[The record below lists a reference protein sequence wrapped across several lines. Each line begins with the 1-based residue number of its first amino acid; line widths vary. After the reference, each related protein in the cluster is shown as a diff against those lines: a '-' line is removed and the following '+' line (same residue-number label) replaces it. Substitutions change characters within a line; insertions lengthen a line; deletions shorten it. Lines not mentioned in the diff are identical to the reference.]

1 MKIPKFSW
9 HQIHFFQKKVNI
21 AYRLSI
27 DKVSYA
33 YAKYQSLDRRYQK
46 AILALVA
53 IIGLDICLRIY
64 GYVEARYESE
74 RASHIIVTLI
84 NPTIGGGESAISFP
98 GRLEAYLNAP
108 IYSRV
113 NGYLKKWNFDIGA
126 KVNKGQVLGEIEAPE
141 VDQQLQQAKSDLIS
155 AKSAE
160 ALAKISYQRWK
171 NLLEV
176 DAVSKQEYDQK
187 LTDYDA
193 KKSLRQIA
201 EANLEKAKTFDG
213 YKNIPAPFAG
223 LITER
228 NTDVGALVSA
238 GSGKPLF
245 NISNIDKLR
254 VFLNIPQIFK
264 NDVIA
269 GLSAKI
275 KVPEFPEKIFEAK
288 VIRSSGVINENSGT
302 ILVEIELDNSEHI
315 LTAGEY
321 AQVNVD
327 LPSNTSLPRVPP
339 SALIIRKTG
348 TYLATVDG
356 QNKVA
361 FINVDIGRDFGQEV
375 EIIGPITRET
385 KVINNPPDSLISHEE
400 VEVVHQSSQAKKEI

>member
-1 MKIPKFSW
+1 MKIPKIDW
-9 HQIHFFQKKVNI
+9 HQFHMYVKKAKA
-21 AYRLSI
+21 AYGYTKEQALSLYSQYKVL
-27 DKVSYA
+27 DK
-33 YAKYQSLDRRYQK
+33 RYQK
-46 AILALVA
+46 AILALIA
-53 IIGLDICLRIY
+53 ILIFEFCFRIY
-64 GYVEARYESE
+64 AYVDAKFHSE
-74 RASHIIVTLI
+74 KTSRIAVTVVTPNL
-84 NPTIGGGESAISFP
+84 NGADSALSFP

-113 NGYLKKWNFDIGA
+113 NGYLQKWNFDIGA
-126 KVNKGQVLGEIEAPE
+126 EVKKGEVLGQIEAPE
-141 VDQQLQQAKSDLIS
+141 IDQQLQQAKSDLVS

-187 LTDYDA
+187 FTDYEA

-201 EANLEKAKTFDG
+201 EANLEKAKTFYG
-213 YKNIPAPFAG
+213 YKSIPAPFAG

-228 NTDVGALVSA
+228 NTDVGALVTA

-245 NISNIDKLR
+245 NVSNIEKLR
-254 VFLNIPQIFK
+254 VFLNIPQVFK
-264 NDVIA
+264 NDVLP
-269 GLSAKI
+269 GLAAKI

-288 VIRSSGVINENSGT
+288 VVRSSGAVNENSGT
-302 ILVEIELDNSEHI
+302 ILVEIELDNSEHA

-327 LPSNTSLPRVPP
+327 LPSNKSLPRVPA

-348 TYLATVDG
+348 VYLASVDSK
-356 QNKVA
+356 NEADFIKVE
-361 FINVDIGRDFGQEV
+361 IGRDFGQEV
-375 EIIGPITRET
+375 EIIGPINSET
-385 KVINNPPDSLISHEE
+385 KVINNPPDSLIAH
-400 VEVVHQSSQAKKEI
+400 EVVQVIAPSPPAKKEI